1 MDLREKGDHNEHR
14 HPWEISRC
22 KCLFS
27 VIDKKNQS
35 LQYADVGAG
44 DMYLTEKMSK
54 LSTYPIFAV
63 DNKFIS
69 LVSNDKVIMFRNLT
83 NVPKNSVDVLF
94 LLDVLEHVEREDSFL
109 SDVVAIMKSNSKILF
124 TVPAHQFLFS
134 PHDVFL
140 KHFRR
145 YSITSAEKILEKHGL
160 SIVASFYF
168 YTSLFIVRSL
178 ELLLYRIG
186 IKREFAKTVS
196 KWRFN
201 EKSFI
206 SRMVVFVLNCDFKIN
221 ILLQKENIKLPG
233 LSIGVLCIK
242 K

>member
-1 MDLREKGDHNEHR
+1 
-14 HPWEISRC
+14 
-22 KCLFS
+22 
-27 VIDKKNQS
+27 
-35 LQYADVGAG
+35 
-44 DMYLTEKMSK
+44 
-54 LSTYPIFAV
+54 
-63 DNKFIS
+63 
-69 LVSNDKVIMFRNLT
+69 
-83 NVPKNSVDVLF
+83 
-94 LLDVLEHVEREDSFL
+94 
-109 SDVVAIMKSNSKILF
+109 
-124 TVPAHQFLFS
+124 
-134 PHDVFL
+134 L